1 MEVETPVIL
10 FFFNRETP
18 AILHVEN
25 RPEIQLQIQY
35 VTAVCKC
42 VAYGADLRACGIDLL
57 LPR

>member
-1 MEVETPVIL
+1 MPFPLTYMA
-10 FFFNRETP
+10 P
-18 AILHVEN
+18 AILLHVQN